1 MILLDTHVFIWLG
14 AGSSNLSSRAA
25 REISANP
32 LGISSI
38 TYLEIGS
45 LVSKKRLEIP
55 CSLSEYLHQI
65 TRYFELT
72 VLPIRPEIVEVAFSL
87 PPHVSSDPADRI
99 IAATAIVNDSRLV
112 TKDKNLRMAKEI
124 PTIW

>member
-1 MILLDTHVFIWLG
+1 MIILDTHVFIWLG
-14 AGSSNLSSRAA
+14 AGSPNISSRAA

-32 LGISSI
+32 LGISPI

-45 LVSKKRLEIP
+45 LAAKKRLEIP

-65 TRYFELT
+65 TRFFAIT

-87 PPHVSSDPADRI
+87 PSHISSDPADRI
-99 IAATAIVNDSRLV
+99 IAATAILNDSSLI